1 MHALIKQRNH
11 ELFESFCFC
20 WINWFRQHV
29 PFVILLGFEE
39 YNSEH
44 DLVDGGDERVD
55 VIPDVL
61 LVLAPLLE
69 GRVALGD
76 HVSFD
81 VAVHEACGA
90 EVD

>member
-1 MHALIKQRNH
+1 MHALIKKRNH
-11 ELFESFCFC
+11 PSFETRFYE

-61 LVLAPLLE
+61 LVFAPLLE
-69 GRVALGD
+69 GRVALRD
-76 HVSFD
+76 HMSFD